1 LKKTIITCLRQQIRL
16 SDTPPT
22 SIDDTE
28 VTCPTAASNQP
39 STNKNQEMSEQQD
52 LYNPPQQALSQED
65 RVSYDLETKG
75 YSLISWKQL
84 CCSTSEVAKAKRKQY
99 KSERQQKQQRLNAF
113 HHRNKDRII
122 QQKSSEIQDLVTR
135 ISDLKR
141 GHKLEMEAKMQQRD
155 FRIKIQSQKIK
166 ALERESEEHT
176 AELESRDQMQVIL
189 LVDLREL
196 CQVYDE
202 EIQVLKATIDHQGK
216 YTSSPTLI
224 LLC

>member
-1 LKKTIITCLRQQIRL
+1 M
-16 SDTPPT
+16 
-22 SIDDTE
+22 E
-28 VTCPTAASNQP
+28 VTCSTAISHDQN
-39 STNKNQEMSEQQD
+39 MSEPKVLSNLSQQD
-52 LYNPPQQALSQED
+52 LSHSDQ
-65 RVSYDLETKG
+65 VSHDLETKG

-84 CCSTSEVAKAKRKQY
+84 CCSTGEAAKAKRKQY
-99 KSERQQKQQRLNAF
+99 KSERQQKQQRRNAY

-122 QQKSSEIQDLVTR
+122 QQKSFEIQDLVTR

-155 FRIKIQSQKIK
+155 FRIKTQSQKIK
-166 ALERESEEHT
+166 DDGKFITSLKREKEEMT

-202 EIQVLKATIDHQGK
+202 EIAMLKGTIDRQGK
-216 YTSSPTLI
+216 LH
-224 LLC
+224 LL